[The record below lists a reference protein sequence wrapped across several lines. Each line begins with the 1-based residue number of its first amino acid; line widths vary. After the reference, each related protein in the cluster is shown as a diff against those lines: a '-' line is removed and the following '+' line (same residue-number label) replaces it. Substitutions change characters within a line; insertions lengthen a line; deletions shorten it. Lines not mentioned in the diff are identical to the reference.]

1 MGNSCPYSNTR
12 GIVRHHSPTEEWL
25 ARLLSYPSISA
36 AGNLD
41 LIAEIKSAFKDAACW
56 QFPDDTGQKSA
67 LLLRIGPDVAGGL
80 MLSGHLDVVPVTGQ
94 NWTYPPFEATFDGGR
109 IYGRGSADM
118 KGFVAASLAAALA
131 AAPLD
136 RPLWLALSYDE
147 EIGCVGVRPMLAAMA
162 QMGLSPDLIIV
173 GEPPQMQIGLGH
185 KGKVA
190 FSATAT
196 GVSGHSAEAPLALNA
211 LHILADFMA
220 ALRGMQDDLAAQ
232 SDGPYTIPYP
242 TVHVG
247 RINGGGAVN
256 LVPNTA
262 EMGFELRFDARFDA
276 GGDALLA
283 RIYDMAAQVIAPY
296 RAKFPDAALVLTQTN
311 AYPAFAIDPTRLS
324 DFAAIWPHPTC
335 HLSYG
340 TEAGLFAQSL
350 PAPVVICGP
359 GNMAQG
365 HREDEYIE
373 TAQLAACDDMLRR
386 AIQQFCKNSQR
397 T

>member
-1 MGNSCPYSNTR
+1 M
-12 GIVRHHSPTEEWL
+12 RHNSPTQDWL
-25 ARLLSYPSISA
+25 ARLLHYPSVSA

-41 LIAEIKSAFKDAACW
+41 LIAEIEAAFSGAVCW
-56 QFPDDTGQKSA
+56 RFPDATGQKSA

-80 MLSGHLDVVPVTGQ
+80 MLSGHLDVVPVLGQ
-94 NWTYPPFEATFDGGR
+94 NWTYPPFDATFDKGR

-118 KGFVAASLAAALA
+118 KGFVAASLAAALGA
-131 AAPLD
+131 GPLD
-136 RPLWLALSYDE
+136 RPLWVALSYDE

-162 QMGLSPDLIIV
+162 QMGIAPDLIIV
-173 GEPPQMQIGLGH
+173 GEPTQMQIGLGH

-220 ALRGMQDDLAAQ
+220 ALRGMQDDLATAAT
-232 SDGPYTIPYP
+232 GPYSIPYP

-247 RINGGGAVN
+247 RLNGGGAVN

-262 EMGFELRFDARFDA
+262 EMGFELRFSD
-276 GGDALLA
+276 GPDALLA
-283 RIYDMAAQVIAPY
+283 RIYDAAAQVIAPY
-296 RAKFPDAALVLTQTN
+296 RTRFPDADLVLTQTN
-311 AYPAFAIDPTRLS
+311 AYPAFAIDPAQLS
-324 DFAAIWPHPTC
+324 DFTAIWPQPTC
-335 HLSYG
+335 YLSYG

-365 HREDEYIE
+365 HREDEFIDI
-373 TAQLAACDDMLRR
+373 AQLAACDDMLHR
-386 AIQQFCKNSQR
+386 AIQQFCQPKR

>member
-1 MGNSCPYSNTR
+1 MYSNIR
-12 GIVRHHSPTEEWL
+12 GIVRPNSPTEDWL
-25 ARLLSYPSISA
+25 ARLLRYPSVSA

-41 LIAEIKSAFKDAACW
+41 LIAAIEAAFDGAACW
-56 QFPDDTGQKSA
+56 RFPDVTGQKSA

-80 MLSGHLDVVPVTGQ
+80 MLSGHLDVVPVLGQ
-94 NWTYPPFEATFDGGR
+94 NWTYPPFDATFDKGR
-109 IYGRGSADM
+109 VYGRGAADM
-118 KGFVAASLAAALA
+118 KGFVAASLAAALGA
-131 AAPLD
+131 GPLE

-162 QMGLSPDLIIV
+162 QMGLAPNLIIV
-173 GEPPQMQIGLGH
+173 GEPTQMQIGLGH

-220 ALRGMQDDLAAQ
+220 ALRGMQDDLATGAT
-232 SDGPYTIPYP
+232 GPYSIPYP

-247 RINGGGAVN
+247 RLNGGGAVN

-262 EMGFELRFDARFDA
+262 EMGFELRFSGDP
-276 GGDALLA
+276 DALLA
-283 RIYDMAAQVIAPY
+283 RIHAAAAQVIAPY
-296 RAKFPDAALVLTQTN
+296 RVRFPAADLVLSQSN
-311 AYPAFAIDPTRLS
+311 AYPAFAIDPAQLS
-324 DFAAIWPHPTC
+324 DFTAIWPQPFC

-365 HREDEYIE
+365 HREDEYID

-386 AIQQFCKNSQR
+386 AIQQFCQPKR

>member
-1 MGNSCPYSNTR
+1 MRQN
-12 GIVRHHSPTEEWL
+12 SPTEDWL
-25 ARLLSYPSISA
+25 DRLLRHPSVSA
-36 AGNLD
+36 VGNLN
-41 LIAEIKSAFKDAACW
+41 LIAEIEAAFDGAVCW
-56 QFPDDTGQKSA
+56 RFPDATGQKAA
-67 LLLRIGPDVAGGL
+67 LLVRIGPDVAGGL
-80 MLSGHLDVVPVTGQ
+80 MLSGHLDVVPVLGQ
-94 NWTYPPFEATFDGGR
+94 NWTYPPFEATFEGGR
-109 IYGRGSADM
+109 IYGRGAADM
-118 KGFVAASLAAALA
+118 KGFVASSLAAALGA
-131 AAPLD
+131 GPLD

-162 QMGLSPDLIIV
+162 QMGLAPDLIIV
-173 GEPPQMQIGLGH
+173 GEPTQMHIGLGH

-190 FSATAT
+190 FSATAL

-220 ALRGMQDDLAAQ
+220 ALRVMQDDLATGAT
-232 SDGPYTIPYP
+232 GPYSIPYP

-262 EMGFELRFDARFDA
+262 EMGFELRFSADP
-276 GGDALLA
+276 DALLA
-283 RIYDMAAQVIAPY
+283 RIYDLAAQVIAPY
-296 RAKFPDAALVLTQTN
+296 RARFADADLVLTQTN
-311 AYPAFAIDPTRLS
+311 AYPAFAIDPARLS
-324 DFAAIWPHPTC
+324 DFTVIWPHLTC

-373 TAQLAACDDMLRR
+373 SAQLAACDAMLRL
-386 AIQQFCKNSQR
+386 AIQQFCQPKR

>member
-1 MGNSCPYSNTR
+1 MRPNS
-12 GIVRHHSPTEEWL
+12 VTEDWL
-25 ARLLSYPSISA
+25 VRLLRFPSISA

-41 LIAEIKSAFKDAACW
+41 LIAMIEAAFSGAACW
-56 QFPDDTGQKSA
+56 RFPDVTGQKSA

-80 MLSGHLDVVPVTGQ
+80 MLSGHLDVVPVLGQ
-94 NWTYPPFEATFDGGR
+94 NWTYPPFEATFAGGR

-118 KGFVAASLAAALA
+118 KGFVAASIAAALGA
-131 AAPLD
+131 GPLD
-136 RPLWLALSYDE
+136 RPLWLALSCDE

-162 QMGLSPDLIIV
+162 QLGIATDLIIV
-173 GEPPQMQIGLGH
+173 GEPTQMQIGLGH

-190 FSATAT
+190 FSVTAT

-220 ALRGMQDDLAAQ
+220 ALRGMQDDLATGAA
-232 SDGPYTIPYP
+232 GPYSIPYP

-256 LVPNTA
+256 LVPNAA
-262 EMGFELRFDARFDA
+262 EMGFELRFTGDP
-276 GGDALLA
+276 DALLA
-283 RIYDMAAQVIAPY
+283 RIYAAAAQVIAPY
-296 RAKFPDAALVLTQTN
+296 RARFSDADLVLTQTN
-311 AYPAFAIDPTRLS
+311 AYPAFAIDPAQLS
-324 DFAAIWPHPTC
+324 DFTAIWPHTTC

-340 TEAGLFAQSL
+340 TEAGLFAQSI

-365 HREDEYIE
+365 HREDEYID

-386 AIQQFCKNSQR
+386 AIKQYCQPKR

>member
-1 MGNSCPYSNTR
+1 LL
-12 GIVRHHSPTEEWL
+12 RHESL
-25 ARLLSYPSISA
+25 SA
-36 AGNLD
+36 ANNLD
-41 LIAEIKSAFKDAACW
+41 LIAEIEAAMTGATCQRFMDA
-56 QFPDDTGQKSA
+56 TGQKSA
-67 LLLRIGPDVAGGL
+67 LLVRIGPDVAGGL
-80 MLSGHLDVVPVTGQ
+80 MLSGHVDVVPVTGQ
-94 NWTYPPFEATFDGGR
+94 NWRYPPFEATFYQGR
-109 IYGRGSADM
+109 IYGRGAADM
-118 KGFVAASLAAALA
+118 KGFVAASLAAAQA
-131 AAPLD
+131 AGPLD

-147 EIGCVGVRPMLAAMA
+147 EIGCVGVRPMIAAMA
-162 QMGLSPDLIIV
+162 QMGLAPDLIIV
-173 GEPPQMQIGLGH
+173 GEPTQMQIGLGH
-185 KGKVA
+185 KGKIA
-190 FSATAT
+190 FSATAL

-220 ALRGMQDDLAAQ
+220 VLRAIQDDLATAAT
-232 SDGPYTIPYP
+232 GPYSIPYP

-247 RINGGGAVN
+247 RIHGGEAVN

-262 EMGFELRFDARFDA
+262 EMGFELRFSAQDDA
-276 GGDALLA
+276 GALIA
-283 RIYDMAAQVIAPY
+283 RIYDAAAQVIAPY
-296 RAKFPDAALVLTQTN
+296 RARFPKAALVLTQTN
-311 AYPAFAIDPTRLS
+311 AYPAFDIYPALLS
-324 DFAAIWPHPTC
+324 DFKSIWQQPMC

>member
-1 MGNSCPYSNTR
+1 MRQNS
-12 GIVRHHSPTEEWL
+12 VTEEWL
-25 ARLLSYPSISA
+25 ARLLRHPSVSA

-41 LIAEIKSAFKDAACW
+41 LIAQIEAAFSGAASW
-56 QFPDDTGQKSA
+56 RFPDESGQKSA

-80 MLSGHLDVVPVTGQ
+80 MLSGHLDVVPVSGQ
-94 NWTYPPFEATFDGGR
+94 NWTYPPFAATHDQGR

-118 KGFVAASLAAALA
+118 KGFVAASIAAALGA
-131 AAPLD
+131 GPLD
-136 RPLWLALSYDE
+136 RPLWVALSYDE
-147 EIGCVGVRPMLAAMA
+147 EIGCVGVRPMLAMMA
-162 QMGLSPDLIIV
+162 QMGLAPDLIIV
-173 GEPPQMQIGLGH
+173 GEPTQMQIGLGH

-190 FSATAT
+190 FSATAL

-220 ALRGMQDDLAAQ
+220 ALRALQDDLATGAA
-232 SDGPYTIPYP
+232 GPYSIPYP

-262 EMGFELRFDARFDA
+262 EMGFELRFSTD
-276 GGDALLA
+276 GDALLA
-283 RIYDMAAQVIAPY
+283 RIHDAAARVIAPY
-296 RAKFPDAALVLTQTN
+296 RARFPDAALVLTQTN
-311 AYPAFAIDPTRLS
+311 AYPAFAIDPARLS
-324 DFAAIWPHPTC
+324 DFTAIWPHPTC

-373 TAQLAACDDMLRR
+373 SAQLAACDDMLRR
-386 AIQQFCKNSQR
+386 AIQQFCQPQR

>member
-1 MGNSCPYSNTR
+1 MP
-12 GIVRHHSPTEEWL
+12 HLSPTEVWL
-25 ARLLSYPSISA
+25 ARLLRYPSISA
-36 AGNLD
+36 VSNLE
-41 LIAEIKSAFKDAACW
+41 LIAAIEAAFSDAVCW
-56 QFPDDTGQKSA
+56 RFPDSTGQKSA
-67 LLLRIGPDVAGGL
+67 LLVRIGPDVAGGL
-80 MLSGHLDVVPVTGQ
+80 LLSGHLDVVPVTGQ
-94 NWTYPPFEATFDGGR
+94 NWTYPPFAATYDRAR

-118 KGFVAASLAAALA
+118 KGFVASSLAAALGA
-131 AAPLD
+131 GRLD

-162 QMGLSPDLIIV
+162 QMGLSPDLIVV
-173 GEPPQMQIGLGH
+173 GEPTQMQIGLGH

-190 FSATAT
+190 LSATAT

-211 LHILADFMA
+211 LHILADFMT
-220 ALRGMQDDLAAQ
+220 ALRRMQDDLAQDAF
-232 SDGPYTIPYP
+232 GPYSIPYP

-247 RINGGGAVN
+247 RLNGGGAVN

-262 EMGFELRFDARFDA
+262 EMGFELRFS
-276 GGDALLA
+276 GDPDTLLT
-283 RIYDMAAQVIAPY
+283 RIHEAAAQVIAPY
-296 RAKFPDAALVLTQTN
+296 RARFPDAALVLTQTN
-311 AYPAFAIDPTRLS
+311 AYPAFAIDPARLS
-324 DFAAIWPHPTC
+324 DFTAIWPHPTC
-335 HLSYG
+335 HVSYG

-373 TAQLAACDDMLRR
+373 TAQLAACDAMLAL
-386 AIQQFCKNSQR
+386 AIQKFCQSQR